1 MGDVEITLERNGR
14 QGRYLLPLP
23 GGEPARLTFVET
35 GPDHIAIDYSFVPP
49 AYRGRGVALKLIV
62 KAVEDA
68 RAKGYKITPALRL
81 CRSRVPASS
90 AMGGRAGTAMMR

>member
-1 MGDVEITLERNGR
+1 MGDAEITLERNGR

-68 RAKGYKITPALRL
+68 RAKGYKITPL
-81 CRSRVPASS
+81 CGYVAAEFRHHPQWAAVLER
-90 AMGGRAGTAMMR
+90 R

>member
-1 MGDVEITLERNGR
+1 MGDAEITLERNGR

-23 GGEPARLTFVET
+23 GGEPARLTFVEA

-68 RAKGYKITPALRL
+68 RAKGYKITPL
-81 CRSRVPASS
+81 CGYVAAEFRHHPQWADVLER
-90 AMGGRAGTAMMR
+90 R